1 MYIRPSTR
9 GYSVTHEDTGLNVH
23 GYMTIWIPDN
33 MHVDTEPGATFALM
47 QMESDLNKV
56 QSWFYIVAQGA
67 EPDFVL

>member
-1 MYIRPSTR
+1 
-9 GYSVTHEDTGLNVH
+9 
-23 GYMTIWIPDN
+23 